1 MLLPQEYIGRP
12 QAFLKH
18 TILKT
23 YLERLFMIIG
33 QSEIVINYVDCFAG
47 PWSDEN
53 EALTDTSIGISI
65 AQMRKS
71 VAIFKKTFKRDV
83 KFRAL
88 YIEKDK
94 AAFSRL
100 QDFLNKHRDPAISVA
115 CLHGDYTQLL
125 PHIMEWTQEHFT
137 FFFVDPKGW
146 KNIIGASTM
155 KLLLERPKTEFLI
168 NLMYDFANRAT
179 GIEKHDPD
187 MIELLGAKPN
197 YDGCESVFERQ
208 QIFLKQYR
216 NNINS
221 VYHGRSAYVPIN
233 RPGTNKLLYFL
244 VYLTRHPKGIIVFKE
259 AAEKMMSVQCI
270 THNET
275 LLLKQFDAMPITD
288 LFAAEDDMTQ
298 CVEATDNRLS
308 AREFLLKKLGDKPLL
323 IDNECF
329 AGFLEDSDL
338 YPSDFQLAMKDLID
352 ENLAA
357 NLDARVSRRRTQFI
371 QPDWPQK
378 SERWCLITKK

>member
-88 YIEKDK
+88 YIEKDNE
-94 AAFSRL
+94 AFSRL
-100 QDFLNKHRDPAISVA
+100 QAFLDKHRDPAITVA
-115 CLHGDYTQLL
+115 CMHGDYTKLI
-125 PHIMEWTQEHFT
+125 PHIVEWTQDHFT

-146 KNIIGASTM
+146 KNIIGATTM
-155 KLLLERPKTEFLI
+155 RLLLERPKTEFLI

-187 MIELLGAKPN
+187 MIELLGTKPN
-197 YDGCESVFERQ
+197 YNGCETVFDRQ
-208 QIFLKQYR
+208 RAFLSQYQK
-216 NNINS
+216 NINS
-221 VYHGRSAYVPIN
+221 IYLGRSTYIPIN

-259 AAEKMMSVQCI
+259 AAEKMISVQRI

-275 LLLKQFDAMPITD
+275 LLLKQFDAAPITD
-288 LFAAEDDMTQ
+288 LFAAEDDVTQ
-298 CVEATDNRLS
+298 CIPVTDNRLS
-308 AREFLLKKLGDKPLL
+308 AKVFLLTKLTRTPLL
-323 IDNECF
+323 IDNERF
-329 AGFLEDSDL
+329 ARFLEESDL
-338 YPSDFQLAMKDLID
+338 YPTDFQQAMKELL
-352 ENLAA
+352 NSKAVL
-357 NLDARVSRRRTQFI
+357 NVDADVSKRRKKFI

-378 SERWCLITKK
+378 SERWQLSDE